1 MVVHSYNP
9 SFSGGGGR
17 KISVQV
23 WPGQK
28 HETLS
33 EKKKSKSKRTGA
45 NARPISSTGTKK
57 KKERKMWS
65 LNV

>member
-1 MVVHSYNP
+1 MKPYL
-9 SFSGGGGR
+9 
-17 KISVQV
+17 K
-23 WPGQK
+23 
-28 HETLS
+28 
-33 EKKKSKSKRTGA
+33 KKKSQSKRTGA